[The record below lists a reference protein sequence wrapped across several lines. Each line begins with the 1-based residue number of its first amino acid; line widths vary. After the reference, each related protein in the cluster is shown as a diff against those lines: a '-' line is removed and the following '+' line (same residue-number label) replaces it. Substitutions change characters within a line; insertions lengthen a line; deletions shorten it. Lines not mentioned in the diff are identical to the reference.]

1 MQTSTVLPNYDC
13 FTINVPRVEAKRFKA
28 IVKAFGFNFEVR
40 PMTPLER
47 SLEEEKSGKV
57 YTYASLDDL
66 IKEIG

>member
-1 MQTSTVLPNYDC
+1 MQASTTMPTYDC
-13 FTINVPRVEAKRFKA
+13 FTINVPRVEAKRFRN

-47 SLEEEKSGKV
+47 SLEEERLGKV

-66 IKEIG
+66 IREIG